1 LMLMDEPF
9 GAIDPINRDRLQN
22 EFLRLQAQVKKTV
35 VFVTHDIDEAI
46 KMGDRIAILRE
57 GGTLVQ
63 YDSPDAILANPAND
77 FVAQFVGADRGLK
90 RLSLARLADID
101 LDPAPSG
108 GTNGQVSIASTAT
121 LREALSLMMT
131 EDMAPLAVTRDDAVI
146 GQVSIERINQALSEV
161 RDDVPMLQKITDSGA
176 ETEF

>member
-1 LMLMDEPF
+1 
-9 GAIDPINRDRLQN
+9 
-22 EFLRLQAQVKKTV
+22 
-35 VFVTHDIDEAI
+35 
-46 KMGDRIAILRE
+46 
-57 GGTLVQ
+57 
-63 YDSPDAILANPAND
+63 
-77 FVAQFVGADRGLK
+77 
-90 RLSLARLADID
+90 
-101 LDPAPSG
+101 
-108 GTNGQVSIASTAT
+108 